1 MNTWTSF
8 ENNYD
13 IRHLVSRDDVSNTYT
28 ARRKSDG
35 KTVAARKF
43 LLFLLGPTERLAVDN
58 EISILQKISHPNV
71 PSYKEIRFS
80 NDSKVM
86 YVVTA
91 YVQSETLASFISNA
105 REQGTHIEEETIW
118 SFVADLLDL
127 LQFIL
132 LPNKQYF
139 TEDEHIDFI
148 SLDPREI
155 MVDKNKKL
163 YVKSFTYTHQKDEQK
178 RAAEKTSLYD
188 CCIPGTLFNS
198 IEQRNLYIIG
208 LLIYEL
214 CLLSPYNY
222 YSPIGP
228 WPSCPA
234 EQIFFPLHSRE
245 LCILC
250 KSLLDV
256 TKKPRLL
263 LSDLIDMPKIRD
275 VHPTFATEIVDSL
288 NQQTEMISSRYNTDC
303 ESILTR
309 GPSYLS
315 SMKQN
320 ASECSPTAGSTT
332 PHGADR
338 GSIDLYTILTAP
350 IESLPT
356 NKSAKSTPKLANI
369 ATQPHAPASVS
380 VRPSSPSRIL
390 GDSGQLTPILPRK
403 RVEELKRSI
412 SSPAYIKKQPR
423 KPFDYLTNYPFIKK
437 PTYRIVD
444 APTNL
449 MKAAIAGDEDLAKLS
464 INEEA
469 GCALKTGETALH
481 YALLHKN
488 YQIADLLLA
497 IEGVTIND
505 GSFSESVVHN
515 QERAFTYSDNRTP
528 LINAAMANDLVG
540 AYSLA
545 PIYARLQ
552 DTQGKTA
559 LMHAIEAGHSDV
571 ACLLARSEHGLI
583 DTKGMY
589 ATLLSILHN
598 DSAAFKALYIKESG
612 LLKGD
617 GFTPLMI
624 SAALDGKASI
634 SSQLQRYKAMRTKR
648 GLTATMIAVHCAEN
662 PEIIQELIEHEVG
675 IRDEEGNTA
684 LIHAVRA
691 KKESAVQLLVKSE
704 GSLTDTFGKTAL
716 MHAALGGFSQAIP
729 MLHGQARKIDSDGKT
744 ALMYAIESGNIATAA
759 MLATMEAGARDLN
772 GETAL
777 IKALKYELPAV
788 AKLLIPLET
797 KYTDLS
803 GNYASKQA
811 IMQGNR
817 AILEFLVPHEMELL
831 YSDGFTDLM
840 IAVMTFNMAKVREYL
855 SRDICK
861 QTKDGLTALMIAVL
875 VGNKQAAQF
884 LLEESH
890 LVNGSGQKAIYY
902 AQKLGRAEIIK
913 LLEQGAETDQL
924 TSELLSPG
932 KTNTI
937 SLDNIDNTDKI
948 HRSSVLITGYRNS
961 TTDSFPAIAV
971 KDENRQH
978 AFSPRDEQLSHAH
991 VATATPLAL
1000 VSVDRNAVRADTNRS
1015 FSSSTELLRPMRSP
1029 MTARSANTSVLSNG
1043 SIGNKSF
1050 NSLRRTI
1057 EMDRKYEGY
1066 EPEARRSSV
1075 RLPKRPISA
1084 VPTKPVYA
1092 TNPWGVTNVDFT
1104 TLSLEVDSM
1113 SSDFPDIA
1121 GVQSP
1126 TMDMADL
1133 SCEEFVI
1140 QRIGDAQ
1147 TVDTV
1152 PMTKPGRNP
1161 LLSAVLIN
1169 DVSGSA
1175 RNLNYSGAK
1184 FGRSKKTAL
1193 IVAADRGNTEIVRM
1207 LEPREAGQATTSGW
1221 TALMRAAVHNHVDCV
1236 SILMEKEAGLL
1247 NHKSMSALMIATE
1260 LGHIEV
1266 VSRLAHLEAGL
1277 RNANYYTALML
1288 AAKRGY
1294 TEIVE
1299 ILAPH
1304 EANYTRSNGATA
1316 LMYAIQNRHTSCVRI
1331 LADYEAGM
1339 RLDNGWTALMM
1350 AAQNGFL
1357 DAVELLKSYEGKMQN
1372 VNGSTALMLAAQ
1384 NKRLASVKILLDTE
1398 AAMTNSQGA
1407 TALMMAA
1414 ENGSVAIC
1422 QMLEQRERGIMTNN
1436 GSTALMFASRAGNT
1450 EIVSLLLNSEAGKQ
1464 SGVGHSA
1471 LMLAAQAGAAD
1482 VCSLLLKK
1490 EQRLRTQDG
1499 TTALMMAARAGH
1511 RMIVELLAPH
1521 EAGARRSDGITARII
1536 AQSRGHIDCA
1546 RLLERFEP

>member
-1 MNTWTSF
+1 MNVWTSF

-13 IRHLVSRDDVSNTYT
+13 IRHLISRDDVSNTYT

-43 LLFLLGPTERLAVDN
+43 LLFLLGPTERLAIDN

-80 NDSKVM
+80 NDSKIM
-86 YVVTA
+86 YVITV
-91 YVQSETLASFISNA
+91 YVQSETLATFISNA
-105 REQGTHIEEETIW
+105 RERGTHIEEETVW

-139 TEDEHIDFI
+139 TDDECIDFI

-155 MVDKNKKL
+155 MIDKNKKL
-163 YVKSFTYTHQKDEQK
+163 YVRSFTYTHQKNEPK
-178 RAAEKTSLYD
+178 RAVEGTSLYD
-188 CCIPGTLFNS
+188 CYIPGTIFNN
-198 IEQRNLYIIG
+198 IEQRNLYVIG

-234 EQIFFPLHSRE
+234 EQIFFPLHSHE
-245 LCILC
+245 LCTLC
-250 KSLLDV
+250 KNLLDV

-263 LSDLIDMPKIRD
+263 LSDLVDMPQIRD

-288 NQQTEMISSRYNTDC
+288 NQQTEMISSRYNTKC
-303 ESILTR
+303 ESFLTHD
-309 GPSYLS
+309 PSSLS
-315 SMKQN
+315 TLKHN
-320 ASECSPTAGSTT
+320 TYECSLTGNTT
-332 PHGADR
+332 LCESDK
-338 GSIDLYTILTAP
+338 GSIDLHTIFTAP
-350 IESLPT
+350 VESVST
-356 NKSAKSTPKLANI
+356 AKSTKLTPQLSHVAM
-369 ATQPHAPASVS
+369 QPPVSTSARPA
-380 VRPSSPSRIL
+380 SPSRIL
-390 GDSGQLTPILPRK
+390 GVSDQLTPILPRTDEK
-403 RVEELKRSI
+403 ELVRSV
-412 SSPAYIKKQPR
+412 SSPAYIKKQLNR
-423 KPFDYLTNYPFIKK
+423 SFDYLTSYPFIKR
-437 PTYRIVD
+437 PSYRIVD

-449 MKAAIAGDEDLAKLS
+449 MKAAITGDEELAKLS
-464 INEEA
+464 INEEI
-469 GCALKTGETALH
+469 GCVLETGETALY
-481 YALLHKN
+481 YALLHKH
-488 YQIADLLLA
+488 YQIADILLA
-497 IEGVTIND
+497 AEGITFSD
-505 GSFSESVVHN
+505 DSFSESVVRN
-515 QERAFTYSDNRTP
+515 QEHAFTYSDNRTP
-528 LINAAMANDLVG
+528 LISAAMANDLIGV
-540 AYSLA
+540 YSLV
-545 PIYARLQ
+545 PIYARFQ

-571 ACLLARSEHGLI
+571 ACLLARSEYGLI
-583 DTKGMY
+583 DNAGMY

-598 DSAAFKALYIKESG
+598 DAAAFKVLYIKESG

-624 SAALDGKASI
+624 SAALDENSSI
-634 SSQLQRYKAMRTKR
+634 SSQLQRYKARRTKR
-648 GLTATMIAVHCAEN
+648 GLTATMIAAHCSEN
-662 PEIIQELIEHEVG
+662 LTIIQELIEHETG
-675 IRDEEGNTA
+675 IKDEEGYTA
-684 LIHAVRA
+684 LIHAIHA
-691 KKESAVQLLVKSE
+691 KRESAVQLLAKSE
-704 GSLTDTFGKTAL
+704 GALTDISGKTTL
-716 MHAALGGFSQAIP
+716 MHAALCGFSQAIP
-729 MLHGQARKIDSDGKT
+729 ILQSQARKIDNDGKT
-744 ALMYAIESGNIATAA
+744 ALMYAIESKNIATAA
-759 MLATMEAGARDLN
+759 MLATMEAGTRDSS

-777 IKALKYELPAV
+777 IKALRCELPAI

-797 KYTDLS
+797 KYTDFS
-803 GNYASKQA
+803 GNYASRQA

-817 AILEFLVPHEMELL
+817 AILELLVPHEKELL
-831 YSDGFTDLM
+831 YNDGFTDLM
-840 IAVMTFNMAKVREYL
+840 IAVMTFNMAKIKDHLPQDMY
-855 SRDICK
+855 K
-861 QTKDGLTALMIAVL
+861 QTKTGLTALMIAVL
-875 VGNKQAAQF
+875 MGNKQATQ
-884 LLEESH
+884 LLLKESH
-890 LVNGSGQKAIYY
+890 LVDGNNKKAIDY
-902 AQKLGRAEIIK
+902 AKKFNKVELIK
-913 LLEQGAETDQL
+913 ILEQNPETDQFKD
-924 TSELLSPG
+924 ELLSRV
-932 KTNTI
+932 KINTNI
-937 SLDNIDNTDKI
+937 LENTDKV
-948 HRSSVLITGYRNS
+948 HRSSTLITGHRNS
-961 TTDSFPAIAV
+961 IEDNFPTISA
-971 KDENRQH
+971 KDKNRQH
-978 AFSPRDEQLSHAH
+978 TFSPVDKQASHTQ
-991 VATATPLAL
+991 VASATPLAL
-1000 VSVDRNAVRADTNRS
+1000 VSIDRNVSRANINHS
-1015 FSSSTELLRPMRSP
+1015 FSSSTEFLKPIRSP
-1029 MTARSANTSVLSNG
+1029 LTTKSASTSVLSNG

-1057 EMDRKYEGY
+1057 EMDKKYEGY
-1066 EPEARRSSV
+1066 EPEARRSSA

-1084 VPTKPVYA
+1084 VPTKPA
-1092 TNPWGVTNVDFT
+1092 HTTNPWGATNVDFT

-1113 SSDFPDIA
+1113 SSDFPDIT

-1126 TMDMADL
+1126 GMDMADL
-1133 SCEEFVI
+1133 SCEEFTI
-1140 QRIGDAQ
+1140 QKVTDIQKGN
-1147 TVDTV
+1147 DTL
-1152 PMTKPGRNP
+1152 TNKPGRNP

-1169 DVSGSA
+1169 DVSSSA
-1175 RNLNYSGAK
+1175 KNLNYSGAK

-1266 VSRLAHLEAGL
+1266 VSRLARLEAGL

-1294 TEIVE
+1294 TEIVD

-1357 DAVELLKSYEGKMQN
+1357 DAVELLKRYEGTMQN

-1422 QMLEQRERGIMTNN
+1422 QMLEPRERGIMTNN

-1450 EIVSLLLNSEAGKQ
+1450 EIVNLLLNSEAGKQ
-1464 SGVGHSA
+1464 SGIGHSA
-1471 LMLAAQAGAAD
+1471 LMLAAQVGAVD
-1482 VCSLLLKK
+1482 VCSLLLRK

-1521 EAGARRSDGITARII
+1521 EAGARRNDGVTARVI
-1536 AQSRGHIDCA
+1536 AQSKGHINCA